1 MIQEPRVSHD
11 ADPAH
16 PLMQKSL
23 AHLPLP
29 LFAAP
34 MGVGGLGL
42 AWREAARLHGA
53 PGLVGEAILW
63 VAVALWLAV
72 FGLHVARWSRHPGS
86 FAGDMRHPI
95 RAAFA
100 GAITIGLM
108 IVAGA
113 LIPYAPSLAGGVW
126 LVAVAIHVAIGVWT
140 IRGLLDAP
148 REAAT
153 LTPALLIPLV
163 GNIVAPIFGAKL
175 GYVGLSTLLFG
186 VGAGLWVMVQPI
198 LLWRLIVGPPLM
210 DRLKPM
216 LAIFLAPPS
225 VGALAFAALAGEASP
240 GVAMIY
246 GLAAFMALTLATL
259 IGAHVRAPFSMAW
272 WGWTFPAASFAA
284 ATALVSPG
292 LTGAGASPLTFA
304 MLLAATAIVG
314 VVALRTARAAAAGA
328 LLRPE

>member
-1 MIQEPRVSHD
+1 
-11 ADPAH
+11 
-16 PLMQKSL
+16 MQKSL

-53 PGLVGEAILW
+53 PAFIGEAILF
-63 VAVALWLAV
+63 VATALWLMA
-72 FGLHVARWSRHPGS
+72 FGLHVARWRRHPETL
-86 FAGDMRHPI
+86 AGDLRHPI

-108 IVAGA
+108 IAAGA
-113 LIPYAPSLAGGVW
+113 LIPYAPGLASAVW
-126 LVAVAIHVAIGVWT
+126 LVAVAGHVAIGVWT
-140 IRGLLDAP
+140 IRGLMAAP

-175 GYVGLSTLLFG
+175 GFSGLSTLLFG
-186 VGAGLWVMVQPI
+186 VGAGLWIMVQPI
-198 LLWRLIVGPPLM
+198 LLWRLIAGPPLM
-210 DRLKPM
+210 QRLAPM

-225 VGALAFAALAGEASP
+225 VGALALAGLAGEASP
-240 GVAMIY
+240 GVTMIY

-259 IGAHVRAPFSMAW
+259 LGGHMKAPFSLAW

-284 ATALVSPG
+284 ATALVSPTLLG
-292 LTGAGASPLTFA
+292 PGGAAALSWA
-304 MLLAATAIVG
+304 VLLAATVIVAAVG
-314 VVALRTARAAAAGA
+314 LRTGRAAAAGA